1 MTSGDEGDPGS
12 AIVVGGGLSG
22 LAAAWR
28 LERAGVR
35 VTVLEASG
43 SAGGRVR
50 SERVGPYL
58 VDSGADAATAGYEH
72 WLGLVDDLGRAGDV
86 HPTSAVIGTV
96 HGGRVVDIDP
106 GRPLRAALTPAL
118 SPLAK
123 ARMLVGLV
131 RLRKQLARVDS
142 YELGRFAELD
152 DPDTDAHAF
161 ATRYFGR
168 EVADHLIDGA
178 MRLVTGSGARQ
189 ASTLGV
195 LGALTG
201 WSTPTVNIEGGLQS
215 VATDV
220 AARLRDVRLGARATH
235 VEETADGV
243 AVTYAAGDGAPQRLE
258 ADSCVLATM
267 YPVAR
272 ELWPPLASLAPEF
285 GARLRPVKLISVS
298 LGYARRPASASYIVS
313 VPTVELPDV
322 LLVFLQHNKATDR
335 APDGHALITIY
346 TDTLATDRYLGRS
359 DEELEAWA
367 AGVVEGLFPELAG
380 QRDMGHVQRWPQAG
394 YLAEPGFWRR
404 SRTLLDALPA
414 DGRVQLAGD
423 LFGAGSM
430 ESSVRWG
437 NRAADRLI
445 ARRRA
450 AAGRPARA
458 PAH

>member
-1 MTSGDEGDPGS
+1 MTPEDEETRGS
-12 AIVVGGGLSG
+12 AVVIGAGLSG

-43 SAGGRVR
+43 AVGGRVR
-50 SERVGPYL
+50 TERVGPYL

-72 WLGLVDDLGRAGDV
+72 WLALVDDLGRAGDV
-86 HPTSAVIGTV
+86 QPTSAVLGTV
-96 HGGRVVDIDP
+96 RGGRVIDIDP

-118 SPLAK
+118 SPVAK
-123 ARMLVGLV
+123 ARMLVGLA
-131 RLRKQLARVDS
+131 RLRGPLRRVDS

-152 DPDTDAHAF
+152 DPATDAHAF
-161 ATRYFGR
+161 AVRHFGR

-201 WSTPTVNIEGGLQS
+201 WSTPTVNIAGGLQS

-220 AARLRDVRLGARATH
+220 AGRLRDVRLGARVTH

-243 AVTYAAGDGAPQRLE
+243 AVTYAGAGGDLQRLE
-258 ADSCVLATM
+258 ADSCVIATM
-267 YPVAR
+267 YPVAC
-272 ELWPPLASLAPEF
+272 ELWPPLGPLAPEF
-285 GARLRPVKLISVS
+285 GAALQPVKLISVS
-298 LGYARRPASASYIVS
+298 LGYSRRPASRSYIVS
-313 VPTVELPDV
+313 VPTIELPDV
-322 LLVFLQHNKATDR
+322 LLVFLQHNKAPDR

-380 QRDMGHVQRWPQAG
+380 HRDMGHTQRWPQAG

-414 DGRVQLAGD
+414 GGRVQLAGD

-437 NRAADRLI
+437 DRAADRLI
-445 ARRRA
+445 TRRSA
-450 AAGRPARA
+450 ALGRSLRA
-458 PAH
+458 PTR